1 VDIIKG
7 LDWKWAFGVH
17 LWFFELVDVPI
28 AHVFSAYNQVRREF
42 LECMMPDDASP
53 SMVQDHQNLRPGNPP
68 RPPSRMLSSH

>member
-28 AHVFSAYNQVRREF
+28 AHVFSAYNQENPEIPVSS
-42 LECMMPDDASP
+42 D
-53 SMVQDHQNLRPGNPP
+53 RPRLPF
-68 RPPSRMLSSH
+68 